1 MGNLP
6 RNNEKKN
13 ILLILQQKS
22 ISFLILLEI
31 IDERE
36 VLFLMSLNTYELS
49 NRRYKLIFSFEN
61 LYGIFRTNEVQKEH
75 IRSKDYELVYLKT
88 HENMTQ
94 DDVLKDLIFLN
105 RSGEVDMQI
114 NDIVC
119 IKINGE
125 ISCFRFS
132 GIKNHNPECTKN
144 NFAEIKN
151 FLEEEKKEFVSKLH
165 SENKILSVLDGQVY
179 EIGEID
185 PAEHTFFCIHNE
197 IFKKSSR
204 SANITAIYSL
214 YSLKNMV
221 IAQANQFSQP
231 FVTIQHALY
240 FFNKYKKR
248 NPKSMLLLNRAE
260 LEMIKDFYQLRQLV
274 V

>member
-1 MGNLP
+1 MGSLP

-22 ISFLILLEI
+22 ISFLILLGI
-31 IDERE
+31 IGEKRGA
-36 VLFLMSLNTYELS
+36 FFMRSNTFEFS
-49 NRRYKLIFSFEN
+49 NRRYEMLFSFEN

-75 IRSKDYELVYLKT
+75 ICSKNYELVYLKA

-105 RSGEVDMQI
+105 RSGEVEMQI

-144 NFAEIKN
+144 NFAEIKG
-151 FLEEEKKEFVSKLH
+151 FLDEEKKEFISSLH
-165 SENKILSVLDGQVY
+165 RENKILSVLDGKIY
-179 EIGEID
+179 EIENID
-185 PAEHTFFCIHNE
+185 PEKHTFYCIHNE

-214 YSLKNMV
+214 YYLKDMV
-221 IAQANQFSQP
+221 IAQANPFSQP

-240 FFNKYKKR
+240 FFYKNKKR
-248 NPKSMLLLNRAE
+248 NPKSMLLLSRAE
-260 LEMIKDFYQLRQLV
+260 LEMIRDYYQLRQFV